1 MMKLDFVLG
10 FGFFFFCSWF
20 LSVFF
25 LGRENGVKTGTCV
38 ACIYVLGA
46 VPGHNIDTLTAVSH
60 FSLRGHSFFLRVK
73 A

>member
-1 MMKLDFVLG
+1 M
-10 FGFFFFCSWF
+10 
-20 LSVFF
+20 
-25 LGRENGVKTGTCV
+25 KTGTCV